1 MQAANTNAASPGLK
15 LHYFHHG
22 LQLMMEIGDHQ
33 VVLNTR
39 PFNLI
44 ARDNRSIFSQERSL
58 HGDDARRAH
67 GFRRREGSEL
77 VRPTSLPTGLRARV
91 WRGAPSLLPCLFR
104 YFQTYRPIIA
114 LIHANHQRTRPK
126 KAAAAPAGSVPTFS
140 AQRHALGME
149 AGASDVK
156 CQREGDTNA
165 ASSRKKPHPSS
176 RRR

>member
-1 MQAANTNAASPGLK
+1 MVMTHVGPMVFGGERDQSLCDPHLYLLDCGQE
-15 LHYFHHG
+15 FG
-22 LQLMMEIGDHQ
+22 
-33 VVLNTR
+33 VV
-39 PFNLI
+39 
-44 ARDNRSIFSQERSL
+44 
-58 HGDDARRAH
+58 RA
-67 GFRRREGSEL
+67 
-77 VRPTSLPTGLRARV
+77 
-91 WRGAPSLLPCLFR
+91 SLLPCLFPN
-104 YFQTYRPIIA
+104 FLMYRPIIA